1 MLWLYPVSMQVVAY
15 DFGIKHNILRRLA
28 SYGCSI
34 TVVPADYPADK
45 VMDLNPDGVFFSNG
59 PVSGHAQTLQG
70 HPDISFKMSPD
81 WSRETGMVVQA
92 FAGDSWLCA
101 AGFGPGVC
109 WAAVGSWACV
119 CHIGGLLQPLW
130 LYCWS
135 HLCGLFVMRMHSPAA
150 HVMPAMQSVAGLS
163 DNMNFS

>member
-1 MLWLYPVSMQVVAY
+1 MLWLYSVSMQVVAY

-70 HPDISFKMSPD
+70 HPGISFH
-81 WSRETGMVVQA
+81 RGIQA
-92 FAGDSWLCA
+92 YHYIL
-101 AGFGPGVC
+101 
-109 WAAVGSWACV
+109 
-119 CHIGGLLQPLW
+119 
-130 LYCWS
+130 
-135 HLCGLFVMRMHSPAA
+135 
-150 HVMPAMQSVAGLS
+150 
-163 DNMNFS
+163 